1 MGARRKGRELA
12 VQALYRMELTGDE
25 SATGSAG
32 LWEHFEAT
40 AEARGFAS
48 SLVTGVV
55 AERGE
60 IDALLEDVLEN
71 WSVARLSR
79 VDLNV
84 LRVGTYELRHPGE
97 VPTAVVLDEAIEVAR
112 RFGGEEAAQFVN
124 GVLDRVADRLG
135 VRDLARPA
143 AKGASIVRTVLIFAW
158 VVVTAASGCG
168 YGFAG
173 TGSRLPAEVRTVSL
187 GPIRNATREIGL
199 EKRFLEA
206 IEDEVALRGRL
217 EVVAGDG
224 GDAVFTGALVHYE
237 TRPVAFNSRDEALQ
251 YQAVLTVDLE
261 LRRRA
266 DAKLLWQTRNY
277 RAVEDYS
284 AVPGVV
290 VTSSSRF
297 QKQTLN
303 PGDLRLF
310 TDVQLSEGQR
320 REATDRLLENLAR
333 ETYNQMMED
342 F

>member
-1 MGARRKGRELA
+1 MGVRRKGRELA

-25 SATGSAG
+25 SASGSDG
-32 LWEHFEAT
+32 LWEHFEST
-40 AEARGFAS
+40 AEARQFATE
-48 SLVTGVV
+48 LVAGVI
-55 AERGE
+55 AERRE
-60 IDALLEDVLEN
+60 IDELLAATLEN

-84 LRVGTYELRHPGE
+84 LRVGVYELRHPGQ

-124 GVLDRVADRLG
+124 GVLDRIADRLG
-135 VRDLARPA
+135 VRDATRAP
-143 AKGASIVRTVLIFAW
+143 KGAISRFGVVLVALA
-158 VVVTAASGCG
+158 VSASASACG

-173 TGSRLPAEVRTVSL
+173 TGSRLPDEVRTVSL
-187 GPIRNATREIGL
+187 GPIANRTREVGL
-199 EKRFLEA
+199 EKLFLEA
-206 IEDEVALRGRL
+206 LEDEVSIRGRL
-217 EVVAGDG
+217 DIAPRGE
-224 GDAVFTGALVHYE
+224 GDAVLTGSLVHYE
-237 TRPVAFNSRDEALQ
+237 TRPVAFNSRDEALL

-266 DAKLLWQTRNY
+266 DSKLLWQTRNY
-277 RAVEDYS
+277 RATEDYS

-303 PGDLRLF
+303 PGDLGLF
-310 TDVQLSEGQR
+310 TDIQLSEGQR
-320 REATDRLLENLAR
+320 REANERLLENLVR